1 MSISTITQCQICF
14 HPFLNLIRIPILE
27 AQVVN
32 GTLAVYR
39 LVQMS
44 TKVSVVAPLE
54 AVEEIIEET
63 AEMTREV

>member
-1 MSISTITQCQICF
+1 M
-14 HPFLNLIRIPILE
+14 
-27 AQVVN
+27 N

-54 AVEEIIEET
+54 AVEEIIEEM
-63 AEMTREV
+63 AERTREVQLHANSKCEGANAYISFATAED